1 MSDYFKQTEA
11 RVMPVLKQH
20 NKIGIMF
27 SGGLDSSTLTW
38 CILKLV
44 QDNKLDNKITLYTT
58 PRPDNSLVHSQ
69 KIKEILQADFGIKLK
84 HKARGDSNLPHN
96 QQVPSGLQY
105 AVAENDQ
112 VFIAENRQPEQL
124 QTEHFT
130 RIRMDEPERKV
141 SQPFFDETKDFIV
154 GLAIECGLTDIME
167 YTHSCTET
175 PDIRCGV
182 CWWCQERAWA
192 FEQHNYTDPGRY

>member
-1 MSDYFKQTEA
+1 MSDYFKQIEA
-11 RVMPVLKQH
+11 RVMPVLEQH

-27 SGGLDSSTLTW
+27 SGGLDSGTLTW
-38 CILKLV
+38 CILKCI
-44 QDNKLDNKITLYTT
+44 QDNQLDNKITLYTT

-84 HKARGDSNLPHN
+84 HKARGDINLHHSL
-96 QQVPSGLQY
+96 QVSHGLQY
-105 AVAENDQ
+105 AQTENDQ
-112 VFIAENRQPEQL
+112 IFIAENRQPEHL
-124 QTEHFT
+124 LTDHFE
-130 RIRMDEPERKV
+130 RIRLDEPHRKV

-175 PDIRCGV
+175 PDLRCNE